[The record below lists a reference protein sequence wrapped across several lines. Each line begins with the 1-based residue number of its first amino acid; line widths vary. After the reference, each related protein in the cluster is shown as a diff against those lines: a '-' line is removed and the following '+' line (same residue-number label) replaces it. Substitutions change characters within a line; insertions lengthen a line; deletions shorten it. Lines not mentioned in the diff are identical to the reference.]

1 MASSREGQS
10 IRLEVVG
17 GKQISVPSGRMPAGI
32 YVSVNVDSKRCW
44 KSAVRVL
51 SSGSCVVWGDAVTLS
66 PDVSPKISAEI
77 RASFELGRMLGRGE
91 LVGKL
96 EISWEGLLDRGDEPF
111 DLSFPPIR
119 GVCPSLTLKVTSV
132 IACANDGSRL
142 FDSIDDCRIARDT
155 DVGHIRLSEYIRR
168 RGEVHILDD
177 AMNRFELV
185 LDQCPVDHP
194 DHAAALT
201 NLAWARL
208 QGYIHKDLRGI
219 YIATS
224 LLCDALALRPRGH
237 PDRPVSLYY
246 LTEALIWRYSYHA
259 TTVDIFKSAQ
269 LCYEL
274 LPLCSEGTYLH
285 DIVIGKNG
293 VDYVIRA
300 CNNLPIDASDEGIYL
315 RQLMLELCPLG
326 NQHNPSALDK
336 LANTV
341 KARFQR
347 CGNFDDLDQNIQLGR
362 EVVSMCPE
370 GYPNRVTYLIN
381 LAVSLRRRFDHRG
394 NFHDLDEVISLYE
407 EALPLRPVGHEYH
420 DASLDGLGRALL
432 ARFNECSDIDD
443 INRATGLFRKALA
456 SCPSGRPNRDTRLNN
471 LAAALITRHDKLHA
485 SDDLDEAID
494 LCRKSLLLLK
504 QDDHPERHKNLFN
517 LSMALC
523 SRFAQTRKN
532 EDVEE
537 AIGLCQHSL
546 VALPSLHPDRYFSY
560 TWLKE
565 AYLSRYRILP
575 NTVDLSLAVGNF
587 RLASKHPT
595 QGFLERIKEAIQWAR
610 QSEVYE
616 HESALE
622 AYQTCLDLFDNHVT
636 RSSIILRRNAATA
649 FDGAQ
654 SLPINAASCAI
665 RRNDLQRGV
674 EFEEQG
680 RDRQWS
686 LASRLKTPLDDLKSI
701 NIPLAD
707 KLSELSK
714 CLSDAQNSTG
724 SSDRA
729 VADRAAMAYKR
740 LAAQWEAAVAEIR
753 HLQGFSRFLLP
764 PLYEDLQVAARRGP
778 VIILIA
784 SEYSC
789 NAIIVSASGQPHHVP
804 FPSLTLTD
812 LEMLKKHFANVIRDT
827 ARMGSKEPR
836 TALIALL
843 RTIWDE
849 VMLPIVNV
857 LQHDLK
863 LPSRSRIWLCPTAA
877 FTSIPLHAAHPFRMN
892 ADRPGREPC
901 LEDLYVCSYTPT
913 LSALIRARQTMT
925 TRITPSFAAIGQDRP
940 GAGQGMVLAA
950 VNNELELVHKHV
962 PSGIKFTHLS
972 GDAAT
977 QAGTLEA
984 LQCNTWVHLAC
995 HGKQDHE
1002 NPSNSR
1008 FAMRTK
1014 PLSLLDIIE
1023 NDAPQAEFAFLS
1035 ACHAT
1040 CGDEKIPDEVIHLA
1054 AGLQFSGF
1062 KSVVGTLWEVDDAVA
1077 RHVVEAF
1084 YENMFKNLDQGV
1096 MDCTKAA
1103 WALNKAT
1110 YAVKKKVPLEQRI
1123 GFIHIGL

>member
-1 MASSREGQS
+1 MIGSWEGQS
-10 IRLEVVG
+10 IRLEVIG
-17 GKQISVPSGRMPAGI
+17 GKKISVPSGRMPAGI
-32 YVSVNVDSKRCW
+32 YVSVNVDSKKCW

-51 SSGSCVVWGDAVTLS
+51 SSDSLVVWGDAVTLS
-66 PDVSPKISAEI
+66 PDVSPKLSVEI

-91 LVGKL
+91 LIGRL
-96 EISWEGLLDRGDEPF
+96 EISWEGLLHRGDEPF
-111 DLSFPPIR
+111 ELSFPPIR
-119 GVCPSLTLKVTSV
+119 SVSPSLTLKITYVT
-132 IACANDGSRL
+132 ACANDGSRL
-142 FDSIDDCRIARDT
+142 FESVDDCRIARDT
-155 DVGHIRLSEYIRR
+155 DVGHIRLSEYIGG
-168 RGEVHILDD
+168 RGGVHILDD
-177 AMNRFELV
+177 AMNYFELA

-208 QGYIHKDLRGI
+208 QGYIRKDLRGI

-224 LLCDALALRPRGH
+224 LLRDALALRPRGH

-246 LTEALIWRYSYHA
+246 LIEALIWSYSYHA

-274 LPLCSEGTYLH
+274 LPLCSEDTYFRNM
-285 DIVIGKNG
+285 VIGKNG
-293 VDYVIRA
+293 ADYVIRA
-300 CNNLPIDASDEGIYL
+300 CNNLPIDESDEGIYL
-315 RQLMLELCPLG
+315 RRLVLELCPLG
-326 NQHNPSALDK
+326 NQHKPSALDK
-336 LANTV
+336 FAKTV
-341 KARFQR
+341 KARFQQ
-347 CGNFDDLDQNIQLGR
+347 CSSLDDLDRNIQLGR

-370 GYPNRVTYLIN
+370 EYSNRVTYLIN
-381 LAVSLRRRFDHRG
+381 LAVSLYHRFDHRG

-494 LCRKSLLLLK
+494 LCRKSFLLLK
-504 QDDHPERHKNLFN
+504 QDEHPERHKNLFN

-546 VALPSLHPDRYFSY
+546 VALPPLHPDRYFSY
-560 TWLKE
+560 KWLKE

-575 NTVDLSLAVGNF
+575 NAADVSLAVGNF
-587 RLASKHPT
+587 RLASTHPT
-595 QGFLERIKEAIQWAR
+595 QGFPERIKEAVQWAR

-622 AYQTCLDLFDNHVT
+622 AYQICLDLFDNYVT
-636 RSSIILRRNAATA
+636 RSSLISRRHAATV

-665 RRNDLQRGV
+665 RRNNLQRGV
-674 EFEEQG
+674 ELEEQG
-680 RDRQWS
+680 RDQRWS
-686 LASRLKTPLDDLKSI
+686 LASRLKTPLDNLKSI
-701 NIPLAD
+701 SIPLAD

-714 CLSDAQNSTG
+714 RLSDAENSTG
-724 SSDRA
+724 NADRA
-729 VADRAAMAYKR
+729 VADRAVMAYRR
-740 LAAQWEAAVAEIR
+740 LMAQWEAVVTEIR
-753 HLQGFSRFLLP
+753 NLQGFSRFLLP
-764 PLYEDLQVAARRGP
+764 PLYEDLQVAACRGP

-789 NAIIVSASGQPHHVP
+789 NAIIVSASGQPRHVP
-804 FPSLTLTD
+804 FPSLALTD
-812 LEMLKKHFANVIRDT
+812 LEMLQKHFANVIRDM
-827 ARMGSKEPR
+827 ARMDTKESR
-836 TALIALL
+836 TALITLL

-849 VMLPIVNV
+849 VMLPIVDV
-857 LQHDLK
+857 LQHELK

-892 ADRPGREPC
+892 ADRSGREPC

-925 TRITPSFAAIGQDRP
+925 TRITPSFVAIGQDRP
-940 GAGQGMVLAA
+940 GVGQGTVLAA
-950 VNNELELVHKHV
+950 IDSELELVHSFV
-962 PSGIKFTHLS
+962 PPSVKFTRLS
-972 GDAAT
+972 GDEAT
-977 QAGTLEA
+977 QAGALEA
-984 LQCNTWVHLAC
+984 LRCNTWVHLAC
-995 HGKQDHE
+995 HGKQDRE

-1008 FAMRTK
+1008 FAMRNK
-1014 PLSLLDIIE
+1014 PLTLLDITE

-1035 ACHAT
+1035 ACHT
-1040 CGDEKIPDEVIHLA
+1040 TLGDENIPDEVIHLA
-1054 AGLQFSGF
+1054 AGLQFSRF

-1084 YENMFKNLDQGV
+1084 YKNMFKDLDEGV

-1103 WALNKAT
+1103 WVLNKAT